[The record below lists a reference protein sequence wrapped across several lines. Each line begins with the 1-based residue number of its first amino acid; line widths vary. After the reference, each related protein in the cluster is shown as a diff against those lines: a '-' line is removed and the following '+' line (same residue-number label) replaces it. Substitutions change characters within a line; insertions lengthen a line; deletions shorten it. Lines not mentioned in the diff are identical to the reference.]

1 VSQRALAF
9 ENVFN
14 FRDLGGYRAADGRT
28 VRWGRLFRADDLCR
42 LDDGDLARLGELGVR
57 TVVDL
62 RRPEE
67 VERGGRIPPAA
78 YTYLHVHVVH
88 PNWPVAHDFPSPE
101 ARVGYLLD
109 RYLELAEQGGE
120 GIGLALCTVAD
131 PAAAPVVFHCIA
143 GKDRTGLVAAFT
155 LHALGVSDDDVADDY
170 ALSEL
175 AEEPNWS
182 WYAAKYPDSHPDTG
196 PRRWE
201 RYTVSP
207 REAVLELFAVLRE
220 RHGSI
225 EKYLASIGVTAG
237 HIESM
242 REHLLTD

>member
-1 VSQRALAF
+1 VSERAVVF
-9 ENVFN
+9 DNVFN
-14 FRDLGGYRAADGRT
+14 FRDLGGYRTADGRT

-42 LDDGDLARLGELGVR
+42 LDDADLTRLGELGVR

-62 RRPEE
+62 RRH
-67 VERGGRIPPAA
+67 VEIDRGGRIPPAD
-78 YTYLHVHVVH
+78 YTYLHAFVEH
-88 PNWPVAHDFPSPE
+88 PAWPVATEFATPE
-101 ARVGYLLD
+101 ARVEYLLD
-109 RYLELAEQGGE
+109 RYLELAEHGGE
-120 GIGLALCTVAD
+120 GIALALRTVAD
-131 PAAAPVVFHCIA
+131 PAAAPVVFHCVA

-155 LHALGVSDDDVADDY
+155 LHVLGVSDDDIADDY

-182 WYAAKYPDSHPDTG
+182 WYAKRYADSHPETG

-201 RYTVSP
+201 RYTVTP
-207 REAVLELFAVLRE
+207 REVMLRLFAALRE

-225 EKYLASIGVTAG
+225 EKYLASIGVTAE

-242 REHLLTD
+242 RGHLLTD

>member
-1 VSQRALAF
+1 MSERAVVF
-9 ENVFN
+9 DNVFN
-14 FRDLGGYRAADGRT
+14 FRDLGGYRTADGRT

-42 LDDGDLARLGELGVR
+42 LDDADLTRLGELGVR

-62 RRPEE
+62 RRHEE
-67 VERGGRIPPAA
+67 IDRDGRIPLADH
-78 YTYLHVHVVH
+78 TYLHAFVEH
-88 PNWPVAHDFPSPE
+88 PAWPVVTEFASPE
-101 ARVGYLLD
+101 ARVEYLLD
-109 RYLELAEQGGE
+109 RYLEMAERGGG
-120 GIGLALCTVAD
+120 GIGLALRTVAD
-131 PAAAPVVFHCIA
+131 PAAAPVVFHCVA

-155 LHALGVSDDDVADDY
+155 LHVLGVSDDDIADDY

-182 WYAAKYPDSHPDTG
+182 WYAKRYPDTHPETG

-201 RYTVSP
+201 RYTVTP
-207 REAVLELFAVLRE
+207 REVMLRLFAALRE

-225 EKYLASIGVTAG
+225 EKYLASIGVGAE
-237 HIESM
+237 HLESM